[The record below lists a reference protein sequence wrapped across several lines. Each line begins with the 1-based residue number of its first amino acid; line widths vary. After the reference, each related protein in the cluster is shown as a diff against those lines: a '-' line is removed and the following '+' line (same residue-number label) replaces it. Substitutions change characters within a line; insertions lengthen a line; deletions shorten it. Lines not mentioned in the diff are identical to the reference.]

1 MSDRLKKDLRNL
13 SLEKIQTTL
22 KELEEKTFRAR
33 QIYYWIWHQG
43 VKEFHQMSN
52 LPKDLQAKLKE
63 RFYIRSVELK
73 EVQYSSDGTL
83 KNGLKLYDGKN
94 IESVLIPS
102 LKRST
107 GCISSQVGC
116 SLDCAFCATSQLPR
130 MRNLEVGEIYDQV
143 QILDSQSRKNFKKSL
158 NNIVFMGMGEPLL
171 NYKNVMKAIERII
184 TSRNL
189 QISARRITLSTS
201 GIPKMI
207 RRLADDEPRFKLA
220 LSLHAVREEIR
231 NSIMPFS
238 KNFPLT
244 ELLDSLK
251 YWYSKT
257 KDRITI
263 EYIIWE
269 GINDQQEDI
278 RALVKFCKAVPS
290 KVNLIEYNPIGKSQ
304 FRQVNEKKLQEYL
317 HTLEKNGIVGKIRH
331 SRGKDIDAACG
342 QLANKNSLIPSGS
355 NEVFIS

>member
-1 MSDRLKKDLRNL
+1 MPDHLKKDLRNL
-13 SLEKIQTTL
+13 PLDKIQTTL
-22 KELEEKTFRAR
+22 KELEEKTFRAK
-33 QIYYWIWHQG
+33 QIYDWLWHKG
-43 VKEFHQMSN
+43 VKEIKQMSN
-52 LPKDLQAKLKE
+52 LPKDLQAKLEE
-63 RFYIRSVELK
+63 RFYIRPVELK
-73 EVQYSSDGTL
+73 EVQCSSDGTL

-102 LKRST
+102 PRRST

-143 QILDSQSRKNFKKSL
+143 KILDGQSRKHFKKSL
-158 NNIVFMGMGEPLL
+158 SNIVFMGMGEPLL
-171 NYKNVMKAIERII
+171 NYKNVMEAIEKII

-220 LSLHAVREEIR
+220 LSLHAAREEIR

-238 KNFPLT
+238 KNFPLV

-251 YWYSKT
+251 YWYAKT

-263 EYIIWE
+263 EYIIWD
-269 GINDQQEDI
+269 GINDKQEDI
-278 RALVKFCKAVPS
+278 KALIKFCKSIPS
-290 KVNLIEYNPIGKSQ
+290 KVNLIEYNPIGRTQ
-304 FRQVNEKKLQEYL
+304 FRQANEKKLQQYL
-317 HTLEKNGIVGKIRH
+317 LAFEKNGIVGKVRH

-342 QLANKNSLIPSGS
+342 QLANKNMLIPSVD
-355 NEVFIS
+355 NAMLIS